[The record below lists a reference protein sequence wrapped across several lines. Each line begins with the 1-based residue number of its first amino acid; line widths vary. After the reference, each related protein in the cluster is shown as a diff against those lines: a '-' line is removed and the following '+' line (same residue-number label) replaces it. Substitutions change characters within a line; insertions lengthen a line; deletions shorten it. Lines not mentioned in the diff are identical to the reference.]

1 MITATP
7 IPLEN
12 LTINLNL
19 VQTGGFVIDSVSN
32 QLNFPAG
39 ANSMTLAIRTHDNSV
54 DEVDGTLYLTMLAG
68 EGYNLDPTT
77 FQTSVTIEDNDFNIV
92 SIATESASVTEGVDL
107 FSAIHV
113 NINPPIPDQ
122 DIQAN
127 LEYHVIGDFFS
138 FGTFNQSDRIGF
150 GAEWKKQ
157 FHVTIP
163 AGQSQLTHSLE
174 FDDDDEFEGSGQ
186 FAVRL
191 LDGEDYTVS
200 TTNNRSLTQI
210 FDDDAPIGISIYP
223 IGSDELLEGETA
235 VFEIRSDTV
244 LNQSIEIYLDISETG
259 QTITGIIPTK
269 VTIPKGQDWTRIEI
283 QLDDDTVTE
292 TESQLEVRVLPGPNY
307 TVTAEFFEAYVS
319 IFDNDL
325 PTISITS
332 LGTVNEGDDA
342 LFEITAIPAPQDY
355 FTVDFNLT
363 EEGNFLVSHPSQ
375 YVDME
380 PLQETAIVSVQTEND
395 DVFEL
400 NGAII
405 ATISENYQHQ
415 ISQTAGQARVIVE
428 DDDTPTGISIL
439 AELNS
444 IAEGE
449 EAIFQIRSDIPST
462 IARQIGIELVGNS
475 AQLVYSYPEFVTLL
489 PGTTESQLILRTI
502 NDAIYQPDQQIV
514 VQLVENS
521 GIELVDSYT
530 KATVE
535 LLEDDGPEVSI
546 IALSESPIREG
557 ELVEFKLSTQYPLSQ
572 DLTVI
577 LNSEI
582 PVNLTS
588 ETVPSSL
595 TISADTN
602 SSILQIQT
610 DLDELYEED
619 AEISLKL
626 VDSSDYKIGIGRD
639 HASIQV
645 IDSNLPT
652 ATISSSVS
660 EILEGGELELSVQL
674 TPALVY
680 DEAEVSIKHE
690 FNNDGL
696 IQVEWKTLTFTEGDS
711 ELRYTLTIPNNF
723 QRELNKNVTATLVP
737 TWNTTE
743 ETSNYRLEAE
753 SSSVNV
759 TILDNDSPTGISVYA
774 LTDSVSEGEAAIFQ
788 LRSNTPFTEAQT
800 FQLRVFGSDDLIN
813 HSQYFDWELTANQR
827 QSTITIPTL
836 DDEIFSTNGKI
847 TLQVL
852 PSQGYEVAKINSS
865 ATLSIIDN
873 DFLPGI
879 SIVAEKAVITEGEA
893 IRFLIRAGEISSND
907 RTILLQNEIVGNFIA
922 TTIPATTFL
931 SAGNQETV
939 YSIPTI
945 NDTVPEIGGAVTIT
959 LATNP
964 DYTITQANSSASV
977 NILDDDTPLGISIL
991 PITER
996 VVEGEM
1002 AEFQISTSS
1011 PYVDDTDVNILVTG
1025 TGDFFVNPDGI
1036 QTVSIPALEE
1046 FVVVKIP
1053 TVDNSIYQLDGE
1065 VRAEI
1070 KSGEKY
1076 TVSITNNQA
1085 SIVVQDNDL
1094 PIVSIAGSTSIEE
1107 GEDIP
1112 IRIEA
1117 STEPLRDLSIALA
1130 VSQTGDFLLKSTPN
1144 HIVLPAGQR
1153 AITEQMTT
1161 YDDLE
1166 DELDGEISVTIQSGA
1181 GYSVADTPNDRIIT
1195 TISDNDLNTISI
1207 SASSVT
1213 ITEAETA
1220 EFIVHSTLPVTT
1232 SFPVNIS
1239 LNQLGQFIDNLITE
1253 QTITFEV
1260 GDEANRIEIDL
1271 VDDEILEVNGQLTAQ
1286 ITSGDDYV
1294 IAASP
1299 NNVAIIELRDND
1311 TPILSI
1317 TGTTPIEEG
1326 ETAEFVITS
1335 TEVAQQPIQIQVS
1348 AAIDGIQVSNSPP
1361 NQVEIGVGQNS
1372 TTIAIPTINDD
1383 EIGLTGQITII
1394 TTRIS

>member
-1 MITATP
+1 M
-7 IPLEN
+7 
-12 LTINLNL
+12 
-19 VQTGGFVIDSVSN
+19 
-32 QLNFPAG
+32 
-39 ANSMTLAIRTHDNSV
+39 
-54 DEVDGTLYLTMLAG
+54 
-68 EGYNLDPTT
+68 
-77 FQTSVTIEDNDFNIV
+77 
-92 SIATESASVTEGVDL
+92 
-107 FSAIHV
+107 
-113 NINPPIPDQ
+113 
-122 DIQAN
+122 
-127 LEYHVIGDFFS
+127 
-138 FGTFNQSDRIGF
+138 
-150 GAEWKKQ
+150 
-157 FHVTIP
+157 
-163 AGQSQLTHSLE
+163 
-174 FDDDDEFEGSGQ
+174 
-186 FAVRL
+186 
-191 LDGEDYTVS
+191 
-200 TTNNRSLTQI
+200 
-210 FDDDAPIGISIYP
+210 
-223 IGSDELLEGETA
+223 
-235 VFEIRSDTV
+235 
-244 LNQSIEIYLDISETG
+244 
-259 QTITGIIPTK
+259 
-269 VTIPKGQDWTRIEI
+269 
-283 QLDDDTVTE
+283 
-292 TESQLEVRVLPGPNY
+292 
-307 TVTAEFFEAYVS
+307 
-319 IFDNDL
+319 
-325 PTISITS
+325 
-332 LGTVNEGDDA
+332 
-342 LFEITAIPAPQDY
+342 
-355 FTVDFNLT
+355 
-363 EEGNFLVSHPSQ
+363 
-375 YVDME
+375 
-380 PLQETAIVSVQTEND
+380 
-395 DVFEL
+395 
-400 NGAII
+400 
-405 ATISENYQHQ
+405 
-415 ISQTAGQARVIVE
+415 
-428 DDDTPTGISIL
+428 
-439 AELNS
+439 
-444 IAEGE
+444 
-449 EAIFQIRSDIPST
+449 
-462 IARQIGIELVGNS
+462 
-475 AQLVYSYPEFVTLL
+475 
-489 PGTTESQLILRTI
+489 
-502 NDAIYQPDQQIV
+502 
-514 VQLVENS
+514 
-521 GIELVDSYT
+521 
-530 KATVE
+530 
-535 LLEDDGPEVSI
+535 
-546 IALSESPIREG
+546 
-557 ELVEFKLSTQYPLSQ
+557 
-572 DLTVI
+572 
-577 LNSEI
+577 
-582 PVNLTS
+582 
-588 ETVPSSL
+588 
-595 TISADTN
+595 
-602 SSILQIQT
+602 
-610 DLDELYEED
+610 
-619 AEISLKL
+619 
-626 VDSSDYKIGIGRD
+626 
-639 HASIQV
+639 
-645 IDSNLPT
+645 
-652 ATISSSVS
+652 
-660 EILEGGELELSVQL
+660 
-674 TPALVY
+674 
-680 DEAEVSIKHE
+680 
-690 FNNDGL
+690 
-696 IQVEWKTLTFTEGDS
+696 
-711 ELRYTLTIPNNF
+711 
-723 QRELNKNVTATLVP
+723 
-737 TWNTTE
+737 
-743 ETSNYRLEAE
+743 
-753 SSSVNV
+753 
-759 TILDNDSPTGISVYA
+759 
-774 LTDSVSEGEAAIFQ
+774 
-788 LRSNTPFTEAQT
+788 
-800 FQLRVFGSDDLIN
+800 
-813 HSQYFDWELTANQR
+813 
-827 QSTITIPTL
+827 
-836 DDEIFSTNGKI
+836 DDEIFSTNGII

-1107 GEDIP
+1107 GEDLP
-1112 IRIEA
+1112 ISIEA

-1130 VSQTGDFLLKSTPN
+1130 VSQTGDFLLKSDPN

-1232 SFPVNIS
+1232 AFPVNIS

-1317 TGTTPIEEG
+1317 SGTTPIEEG

-1348 AAIDGIQVSNSPP
+1348 AVIDGIQVGNSPP

-1383 EIGLTGQITII
+1383 EIGLTGQITISLQESADFILSSDQAEATISVLNNDFPELSISAQGDVIEGTDTHAEFTISATPAPLADLAIALNISQVGNYIAGDPIESI
-1394 TTRIS
+1394 TMFADAETVNILVPLQNNEVEETDGQITVEIQSGSGYQIDSDHQSVSLNVSNDDNYFVAINANATQIVEGDTIEYMVTMTPPAPQGGIRVVVNHAGEGQFVSNFEEVLEFSDGESQKTYSVQTTSDNLYTADGQVTATITAENNFSIRSGEGRIITKITDDDAPGGISIVPIAQSISEGETARFQITASQSSNLERSINVAITETGSFIRNRFLLPDFVTIEAGQRTTMIEVDTEADGLIESDGNITGTILSGENYLPAKLYASASVQVLNEDLVTLSISALNPQITEGLPIKLTVHSSPVAPQQEMVLNFTYEVTGEFLQETPIREFLITPSDFIGQEAEIDIAQTVNDAIFEANGLMVAELVSGPDYLVAGEPNNSTNITIVDNDEPAGVAIAPVNTDVNEGHDIVFQITASSTEPVERRINLGINELAGSYLAEIADHIIIPANSRSAMLSIATLDNQVQESNGSVSVMIEEGPDYEVTEEFNIAFASIADNDQPLISIRAGDEITEDQLAEFTIQSTTISTLDLTIPLEYSQNGNFAEIADFPATVIIPAGETEIALELAIIDDNTHEQDGRIATTLVAGTDYLIDDVEYTAAVNVKDNDLPTISISGIEDITEGEVAEFMITADFAPQFDLTINLLSETLEAGSVNQTANPFAVTLVTGEITKLSSNSNDQ